1 MSAKPSHKEK
11 KLLKSLHAQGEHGWK
26 EFIHYFEPMIMK
38 IVNWTEYNF
47 TPDIQEDVRQ
57 NIYMHLRKA
66 IPRFRG
72 DCSLAY
78 YIKRIAK
85 NECINEIR
93 RQSRSRKHITF
104 STQKNPDNEWEEG
117 NYHDPDSMDAAE
129 ILMQVEQKAILH
141 QAVTN
146 MNTTCMESISLFYF
160 EHKTYSEISEQL
172 GISRNTVGSRL
183 SKCLEK
189 LHLELRKLPLFARSE

>member
-1 MSAKPSHKEK
+1 MSAKPSHKER
-11 KLLKSLHAQGEHGWK
+11 KLLKSLQAQGEQGWE
-26 EFIHYFEPMIMK
+26 EFIHYYEPMIMK
-38 IVNWTEYNF
+38 VVSWTEYNF

-72 DCSLAY
+72 DSSLAY

-104 STQKNPDNEWEEG
+104 NIQKNPDHEWEEG
-117 NYHDPDSMDAAE
+117 DYHDPDSMDAAQ
-129 ILMQVEQKAILH
+129 ILMQVEQKAIIH
-141 QAVTN
+141 QMVKN
-146 MNTTCMESISLFYF
+146 MNTTCLESISLFYF

-172 GISRNTVGSRL
+172 GISQNTVGSRL
-183 SKCLEK
+183 SKCLDK
-189 LHLELRKLPLFARSE
+189 LHQQLKKLPLFARPE